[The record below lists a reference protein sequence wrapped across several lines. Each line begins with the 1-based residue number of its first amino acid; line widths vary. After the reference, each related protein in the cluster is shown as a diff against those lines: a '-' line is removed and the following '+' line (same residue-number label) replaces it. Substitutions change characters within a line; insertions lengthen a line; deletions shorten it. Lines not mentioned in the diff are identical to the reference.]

1 MAFNIS
7 ITDLNNKT
15 VNDSFPFYVTRVG
28 HNLSES
34 VSLSGKSEQNQ
45 ITYKLPSS
53 SKIINIYFII
63 SSMQSQIK
71 YLVAIQNIFK
81 SSFIFKNKNTSLNQY

>member
-7 ITDLNNKT
+7 ITDLNNKII
-15 VNDSFPFYVTRVG
+15 NDSFQLYVTRVG

-34 VSLSGKSEQNQ
+34 VSLFGKFEQNQ